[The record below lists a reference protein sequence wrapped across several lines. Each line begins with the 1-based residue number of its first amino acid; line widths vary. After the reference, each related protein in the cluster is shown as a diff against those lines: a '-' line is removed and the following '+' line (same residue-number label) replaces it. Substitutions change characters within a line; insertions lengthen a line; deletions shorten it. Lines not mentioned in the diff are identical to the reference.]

1 MKFFIFILAACCIS
15 AHAVQCRDFATQA
28 DAQRYHDAQG
38 GNTRLDRDNDGEAC
52 ECLPGGSAYGNPK
65 CKR

>member
-52 ECLPGGSAYGNPK
+52 E
-65 CKR
+65 